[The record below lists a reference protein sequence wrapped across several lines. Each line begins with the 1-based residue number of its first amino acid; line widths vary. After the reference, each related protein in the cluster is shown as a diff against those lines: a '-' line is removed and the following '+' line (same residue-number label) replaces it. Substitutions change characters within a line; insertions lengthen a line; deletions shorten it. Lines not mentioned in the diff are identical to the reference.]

1 MLPLR
6 LRALR
11 AAHVVEAVAPER
23 LHRLPEALWAN
34 AVRLEDDA
42 PHRDGVERECGEHV
56 VVGALGVDDKERQR
70 REVGGPS
77 VALRASRR
85 RSRVDARGT
94 RTSRVFEK
102 IRSRMQLAPSA
113 RPSRRL
119 QRSHS
124 AFRS

>member
-11 AAHVVEAVAPER
+11 AAHVVEAVAPQR

-70 REVGGPS
+70 GEVGGI
-77 VALRASRR
+77 ALRASRR

>member
-11 AAHVVEAVAPER
+11 AAHVVEAVAPQR
-23 LHRLPEALWAN
+23 RHRLPEALWAN

-56 VVGALGVDDKERQR
+56 VVGALGVDDKQRQR
-70 REVGGPS
+70 RD

>member
-34 AVRLEDDA
+34 AVGLEDDA

-70 REVGGPS
+70 REVGGRI
-77 VALRASRR
+77 ALRASRR